1 MSVDLVIKNAKVV
14 NPRTT
19 YAASVCIK
27 GGKIVEITNNDALLP
42 EANETID
49 ANGKYLIPGAI
60 DLHVHFRDPG
70 LTYKED
76 FTTGSQAA
84 AAGGVTTVY
93 DMPNVDPI
101 MITVDAFNKKLAIA
115 KEKSYVNFAFYT
127 YLAQG
132 MEKNTS
138 ELIEAGIGAIKWDM
152 DSGRIE
158 YPTGYGTLENYEL
171 ADNGDALKIMR
182 IAAEHDYVIG
192 IHTEDMEIIRVLRA
206 ELKAAGRND
215 FRAHLDS
222 RPDFVE
228 VAGMERAMRL
238 AEITGCR
245 IHIHH
250 LSSRAGL
257 QLLKERRYKGLN
269 VTCEAGPPW
278 LFFSADDYDR
288 MGGLIRVTPAVKEKY
303 DSEALWQGLV
313 DGSIDCY
320 ATDHAP
326 HSREEKLERNWYECM
341 PGAIGVETSIPLL
354 LDKVN
359 KGKISIERVVEAA
372 CENPARIF
380 SIYPRKGVI
389 SVGSD
394 ADLVLLDM
402 NRRWTIKSDEMHSK
416 TKITPFDGWE
426 VQGIPEYVWVN
437 GQLVSRNREIVG
449 KPGVGKLVN
458 PKKDW

>member
-1 MSVDLVIKNAKVV
+1 MSVDLIINNVKIVS
-14 NPRTT
+14 PRATIPG
-19 YAASVCIK
+19 SVAVK
-27 GGKIVEITNNDALLP
+27 DGKIVEIVQDESLLP
-42 EANETID
+42 EAAETID
-49 ANGKYLIPGAI
+49 ANGKYLMPGAI

-93 DMPNVDPI
+93 DMPNVEPI

-115 KEKSYVNFAFYT
+115 KEKSFVNFAFYT

-132 MEKNTS
+132 MEENTR
-138 ELIEAGIGAIKWDM
+138 ELIDAGIGAIKWDM

-171 ADNGDALKIMR
+171 ADNGDVMRIMR
-182 IAAEHDYVIG
+182 IAAEHDLVVG
-192 IHTEDMEIIRVLRA
+192 VHAEDMELVRELRA
-206 ELKAAGRND
+206 DLKAAGRTD

-228 VAGMERAMRL
+228 VAGMDRAMRL
-238 AEITGCR
+238 AEITDCR
-245 IHIHH
+245 LHIHH
-250 LSSRAGL
+250 LSSKAGL
-257 QLLKERRYKGLN
+257 ELLKERRFKGLDI
-269 VTCEAGPPW
+269 TCEAGPAW
-278 LFFSADDYDR
+278 MFFSADDYER

-303 DSEALWQGLV
+303 DSDALWQGLV
-313 DGSIDCY
+313 DGSVDCY

-326 HSREEKLERNWYECM
+326 HSREEKLERNWYDCL

-359 KGKISIERVVEAA
+359 KGEISIERVVEVA
-372 CENPARIF
+372 CENPALINNIF
-380 SIYPRKGVI
+380 PRKGVI
-389 SVGSD
+389 SVGAD

-402 NRRWTIKSDEMHSK
+402 DREWTIKSEEMHSK
-416 TKITPFDGWE
+416 TGITAFDGWK
-426 VQGIPEYVWVN
+426 VKGMPAMVWVN
-437 GQLVSRNREIVG
+437 GHLVSKERQIVG
-449 KPGVGKLVN
+449 KPGIGKLIN